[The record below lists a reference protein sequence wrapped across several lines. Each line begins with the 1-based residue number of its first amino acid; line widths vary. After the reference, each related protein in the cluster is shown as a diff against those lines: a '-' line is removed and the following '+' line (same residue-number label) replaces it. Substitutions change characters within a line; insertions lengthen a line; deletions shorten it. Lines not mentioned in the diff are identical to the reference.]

1 LPSEPVWLI
10 EDQVI
15 RINQRLVE
23 QTGEPHL
30 LLHEGL
36 LASGMARPVN
46 RWAYGEQDV
55 ANLAG
60 ILLLRIGMNHPFQQ
74 GNKRTALTAAK
85 VFLQF
90 NGYSFVAP
98 DSEPLGALIERSI
111 TGMISEATFLKAMRG
126 CAILTEEWQTFQ
138 RAQS

>member
-1 LPSEPVWLI
+1 
-10 EDQVI
+10 
-15 RINQRLVE
+15 
-23 QTGEPHL
+23 
-30 LLHEGL
+30 
-36 LASGMARPVN
+36 
-46 RWAYGEQDV
+46 
-55 ANLAG
+55 
-60 ILLLRIGMNHPFQQ
+60 MNHPFQQ

-111 TGMISEATFLKAMRG
+111 TGMISEAVFLKAMRG

-138 RAQS
+138 RENQSS

>member
-1 LPSEPVWLI
+1 
-10 EDQVI
+10 
-15 RINQRLVE
+15 
-23 QTGEPHL
+23 
-30 LLHEGL
+30 
-36 LASGMARPVN
+36 MARPVN

-60 ILLLRIGMNHPFQQ
+60 ILLLGIGVNHPFQQ

-111 TGMISEATFLKAMRG
+111 TGVISEAVFLKAMRS
-126 CAILTEEWQTFQ
+126 CVLLTDEWRTFQ
-138 RAQS
+138 GGQS